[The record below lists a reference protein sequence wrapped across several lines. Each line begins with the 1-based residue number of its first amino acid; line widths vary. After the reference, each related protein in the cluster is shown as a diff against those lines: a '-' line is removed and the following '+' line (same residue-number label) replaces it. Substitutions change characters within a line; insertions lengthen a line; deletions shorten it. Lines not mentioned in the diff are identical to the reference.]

1 MLEVDGGACHTG
13 FAVRYFNT
21 EGPVDAAE
29 HYCIN
34 PLDRVDLE
42 EVLALIARKKSFVPH
57 APRQTGKTSTLLA
70 L

>member
-1 MLEVDGGACHTG
+1 MLEVDGGACHAG

-21 EGPVDAAE
+21 EGPVDPAE

-42 EVLALIARKKSFVPH
+42 EVLALIARKKYCVLH